1 MPKELSESD
10 LADFKVTFRDSG
22 RQDKT
27 VRAAYVTTDQALPY
41 MLAFKDHEH
50 RTVTLI
56 CQDEVLSVDRKADGE
71 PSGFR
76 TTTQVMEQM

>member
-1 MPKELSESD
+1 MPKELTEAD
-10 LADFKVTFRDSG
+10 LVNFKVTYRDHG
-22 RQDKT
+22 RPDRK

-56 CQDEVLSVDRKADGE
+56 YSDEVLSVDRQDGGE